1 MLHKRPMNI
10 LDRFNK
16 NIRIRTKMIMIISG
30 VLLISIIP
38 LAFIILNRSQD
49 IVLKMTFEVCTNL
62 AQNISN
68 LATEELLINETYDTT
83 KTSISRLKSSGIT
96 GLLDSFVVNVD
107 GEYVAEMASEEQIG
121 KQVSQKEKD
130 YYRGLTKLDMQD
142 TSSARWKTKIL
153 RFSFPISIL
162 YRGQQMRVGTAVFE
176 FDRAKVY
183 EPVYKVRNTIILVS
197 AILFVLGIAIAFY
210 TAIIFSKPILKLSES
225 VKRIGEGD
233 LNHRIK
239 LTGKDEIGQLAQTFN
254 QMTSQI
260 QDFTQNLENKV
271 AERTDQL
278 NKSLQEVQTL
288 KIAQDGDYYLTSLL
302 LSPLQPNNNR
312 SSRIKTE
319 FLIEQKKKFTFRKWD
334 SEIGGDICITDTIK
348 LLNKEYTVF
357 INGDAMGKSIQG
369 AGGALVLGVVF
380 NAGLMHSRVE
390 KYQGIHPEAWL
401 KERFLD
407 LHNVF
412 LSFDGSMYISICM
425 GLIDNETGMMFFI
438 NAEHPWTVL
447 YRDGKAAF
455 LEQELALRKLGTPEQ
470 EDQFFVRTFQ
480 LMSGDVIITGSD
492 GRDDIQ
498 LFATSSIQEDEN
510 EFLKR
515 VEEADGNL
523 GNISKKIKELGKI
536 IDDFSLLRISFNES
550 YEALPSDNKLPPEAS
565 SDVQKSLVHLEKG
578 ELEEA
583 YHGIEKFLDDYRE
596 FPDLLKVLG
605 KYYFGVGEFAKA
617 IECYD
622 QYLKLVP
629 GDNEYLLLLSDAYR
643 LSGKLNLAADVGE
656 RLFLRHQTN
665 PRNLLNL
672 GRIYLQMHVFGRSE
686 NMIERLLGIEPEND
700 EAARLKIELAQAK
713 EHRKA
718 RSNEDATDEKAEFI
732 YRKAETLYKAKN
744 YLQALDQ
751 YETLMDFESYSA
763 SPKLLLKVANCNS
776 FLGNYEKAIIYYN
789 RSISEDPLNIHAY
802 NNLGGVFYKLG
813 YPEKAKLEWKKAL
826 EIEEDFAPATFNLEK
841 IDKIAL
847 NGVSGVEKI

>member
-1 MLHKRPMNI
+1 MNI

-96 GLLDSFVVNVD
+96 GLLNSFVVNVD

-142 TSSARWKTKIL
+142 TASSRWKTKIL

-176 FDRAKVY
+176 FDKAKVY

-197 AILFVLGIAIAFY
+197 AVLFILGIAIAFY

-302 LSPLQPNNNR
+302 LTPLQPNNNR

-380 NAGLMHSRVE
+380 NAGLMRSRVE

-455 LEQELALRKLGTPEQ
+455 LEEELALRKLGTPEQ

-498 LFATSSIQEDEN
+498 LFATSSIQEDET

-515 VEEADGNL
+515 VEEAEGNL
-523 GNISKKIKELGKI
+523 EKISKKIKELGKI
-536 IDDFSLLRISFNES
+536 IDDFSLLRISFNET
-550 YEALPSDNKLPPEAS
+550 YEALPADNKLPPEAS

-656 RLFLRHQTN
+656 RLFLRHQSN
-665 PRNLLNL
+665 AKNLLNL

-686 NMIERLLGIEPEND
+686 NMIERLLGIDPEND

-713 EHRKA
+713 EHRKT
-718 RSNEDATDEKAEFI
+718 RSNEDSTDEKAEFI

-751 YETLMDFESYSA
+751 YETLMDFEHYSS

-813 YPEKAKLEWKKAL
+813 YPEKAKLEWRKAL

>member
-1 MLHKRPMNI
+1 
-10 LDRFNK
+10 
-16 NIRIRTKMIMIISG
+16 
-30 VLLISIIP
+30 
-38 LAFIILNRSQD
+38 
-49 IVLKMTFEVCTNL
+49 
-62 AQNISN
+62 
-68 LATEELLINETYDTT
+68 
-83 KTSISRLKSSGIT
+83 
-96 GLLDSFVVNVD
+96 
-107 GEYVAEMASEEQIG
+107 
-121 KQVSQKEKD
+121 
-130 YYRGLTKLDMQD
+130 
-142 TSSARWKTKIL
+142 
-153 RFSFPISIL
+153 
-162 YRGQQMRVGTAVFE
+162 MRVGTAVFE

-197 AILFVLGIAIAFY
+197 AILFILGIAIAFY

-225 VKRIGEGD
+225 VKRIGDGD

-380 NAGLMHSRVE
+380 NAGLMRSRVE

-492 GRDDIQ
+492 GRD
-498 LFATSSIQEDEN
+498 
-510 EFLKR
+510 
-515 VEEADGNL
+515 
-523 GNISKKIKELGKI
+523 
-536 IDDFSLLRISFNES
+536 
-550 YEALPSDNKLPPEAS
+550 
-565 SDVQKSLVHLEKG
+565 
-578 ELEEA
+578 
-583 YHGIEKFLDDYRE
+583 
-596 FPDLLKVLG
+596 
-605 KYYFGVGEFAKA
+605 
-617 IECYD
+617 
-622 QYLKLVP
+622 
-629 GDNEYLLLLSDAYR
+629 
-643 LSGKLNLAADVGE
+643 
-656 RLFLRHQTN
+656 
-665 PRNLLNL
+665 
-672 GRIYLQMHVFGRSE
+672 
-686 NMIERLLGIEPEND
+686 
-700 EAARLKIELAQAK
+700 
-713 EHRKA
+713 
-718 RSNEDATDEKAEFI
+718 
-732 YRKAETLYKAKN
+732 
-744 YLQALDQ
+744 
-751 YETLMDFESYSA
+751 
-763 SPKLLLKVANCNS
+763 
-776 FLGNYEKAIIYYN
+776 
-789 RSISEDPLNIHAY
+789 
-802 NNLGGVFYKLG
+802 
-813 YPEKAKLEWKKAL
+813 
-826 EIEEDFAPATFNLEK
+826 
-841 IDKIAL
+841 
-847 NGVSGVEKI
+847 

>member
-1 MLHKRPMNI
+1 MNI

-142 TSSARWKTKIL
+142 TSSSRWKTKIL

-197 AILFVLGIAIAFY
+197 AILFILGIAIAFY

-225 VKRIGEGD
+225 VKRIGDGD

-380 NAGLMHSRVE
+380 NAGLMRSRVE

-401 KERFLD
+401 KE
-407 LHNVF
+407 
-412 LSFDGSMYISICM
+412 
-425 GLIDNETGMMFFI
+425 
-438 NAEHPWTVL
+438 
-447 YRDGKAAF
+447 
-455 LEQELALRKLGTPEQ
+455 
-470 EDQFFVRTFQ
+470 
-480 LMSGDVIITGSD
+480 
-492 GRDDIQ
+492 
-498 LFATSSIQEDEN
+498 
-510 EFLKR
+510 
-515 VEEADGNL
+515 
-523 GNISKKIKELGKI
+523 
-536 IDDFSLLRISFNES
+536 
-550 YEALPSDNKLPPEAS
+550 
-565 SDVQKSLVHLEKG
+565 
-578 ELEEA
+578 
-583 YHGIEKFLDDYRE
+583 
-596 FPDLLKVLG
+596 
-605 KYYFGVGEFAKA
+605 
-617 IECYD
+617 
-622 QYLKLVP
+622 
-629 GDNEYLLLLSDAYR
+629 
-643 LSGKLNLAADVGE
+643 
-656 RLFLRHQTN
+656 
-665 PRNLLNL
+665 
-672 GRIYLQMHVFGRSE
+672 
-686 NMIERLLGIEPEND
+686 
-700 EAARLKIELAQAK
+700 
-713 EHRKA
+713 
-718 RSNEDATDEKAEFI
+718 
-732 YRKAETLYKAKN
+732 
-744 YLQALDQ
+744 
-751 YETLMDFESYSA
+751 
-763 SPKLLLKVANCNS
+763 
-776 FLGNYEKAIIYYN
+776 
-789 RSISEDPLNIHAY
+789 
-802 NNLGGVFYKLG
+802 
-813 YPEKAKLEWKKAL
+813 
-826 EIEEDFAPATFNLEK
+826 
-841 IDKIAL
+841 
-847 NGVSGVEKI
+847 